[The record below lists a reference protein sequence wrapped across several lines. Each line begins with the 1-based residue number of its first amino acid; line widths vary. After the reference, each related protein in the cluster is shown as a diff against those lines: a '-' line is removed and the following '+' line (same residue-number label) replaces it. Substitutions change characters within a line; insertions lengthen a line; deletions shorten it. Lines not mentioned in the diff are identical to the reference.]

1 MKINITLSLDEE
13 IVRQLKAEPNYSK
26 LVNEQMEVF
35 FRTSTSQNKK
45 ILKQN
50 LAELKQKTKLFN
62 KKKREIE
69 KQLIKI
75 AENEK
80 ILRCPECNRIM
91 FKGFCS
97 RCGIKIE
104 LKGGGE

>member
-13 IVRQLKAEPNYSK
+13 IVRRLKAEPNYSR
-26 LVNEQMEVF
+26 LVNDQMEVF

-62 KKKREIE
+62 KQKREIE

-75 AENEK
+75 EENEK

-91 FKGFCS
+91 FKGVCHK
-97 RCGIKIE
+97 CGIKIE
-104 LKGGGE
+104 RGCN

>member
-13 IVRQLKAEPNYSK
+13 IVRLLKETSNYSK

-35 FRTSTSQNKK
+35 FRTSSVRNKK

-50 LAELKQKTKLFN
+50 LADIKQLVREKN
-62 KKKREIE
+62 KKRREIE

-75 AENEK
+75 AEKEK
-80 ILRCPECNRIM
+80 IERCPECNRIM
-91 FKGFCS
+91 FKRFCS
-97 RCGIKIE
+97 SCQIKYNKRE
-104 LKGGGE
+104 V

>member
-13 IVRQLKAEPNYSK
+13 IVRQLKAEDNYSK
-26 LVNEQMEVF
+26 LVNEQMSVF

-50 LAELKQKTKLFN
+50 LAELKQKTKFCN

-69 KQLIKI
+69 KQLLKI
-75 AENEK
+75 AEQEK

-91 FKGFCS
+91 FRGVCS
-97 RCGIKIE
+97 HCGIKIE
-104 LKGGGE
+104 RGWKK